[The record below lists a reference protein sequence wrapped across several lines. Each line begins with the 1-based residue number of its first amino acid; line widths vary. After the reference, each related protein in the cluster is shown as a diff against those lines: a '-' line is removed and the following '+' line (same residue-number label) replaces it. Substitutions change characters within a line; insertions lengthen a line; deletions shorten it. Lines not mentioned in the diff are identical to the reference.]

1 MRLMA
6 TALAVLLLSGAAS
19 ASAQTEA
26 QSPAA
31 FLAQNAAAADVH
43 VLPSGVQYKVIKA
56 GPQTSRHPTPQDY
69 VKVAYEVALLNG
81 KVVETTFANPDPPTY
96 QLKTLIPAWIDVV
109 PLMQEGDEWMLW
121 APPERAYGARAV
133 GPIPGGSVLVFR
145 LKLVSI
151 LGG

>member
-1 MRLMA
+1 MRLAA
-6 TALAVLLLSGAAS
+6 TALAVLLLSAAGS
-19 ASAQTEA
+19 ARA
-26 QSPAA
+26 QSDAAAPAG
-31 FLAQNAAAADVH
+31 FLAQNAQAEGVK
-43 VLPSGVQYKVIKA
+43 VLPSGVQYKVITS

-81 KVVETTFANPDPPTY
+81 KVIESTLDNPDPPTY

-121 APPERAYGARAV
+121 SPPEQAYGPKAH
-133 GPIPGGSVLVFR
+133 GPIPGGSVLTFR

>member
-1 MRLMA
+1 MRLAA
-6 TALAVLLLSGAAS
+6 TALVVLVLSGAPS
-19 ASAQTEA
+19 AWAQADAQT
-26 QSPAA
+26 PAA
-31 FLAQNAAAADVH
+31 FLAQNATADGVH
-43 VLPSGVQYKVIKA
+43 VLPSGVQYKMIKA

-81 KVVETTFANPDPPTY
+81 KVIETTLDNPDPPTY
-96 QLKTLIPAWIDVV
+96 QLKTLIPAWIEVV
-109 PLMQEGDEWMLW
+109 PLMQEGDELMLW
-121 APPERAYGARAV
+121 SPPEQAYGPKTH

>member
-6 TALAVLLLSGAAS
+6 TALAVLLLSGAGGAF
-19 ASAQTEA
+19 AQTDG
-26 QSPAA
+26 QTQAA
-31 FLAQNAAAADVH
+31 FMAQNASAAGVQ
-43 VLPSGVQYKVIKA
+43 VLPSGVQYKVIKS

-69 VKVAYEVALLNG
+69 VKVAYEVSLLNG
-81 KVVETTFANPDPPTY
+81 KVVETTLDNPDPPTY

-109 PLMQEGDEWMLW
+109 PLMQEGDEWTLW
-121 APPERAYGARAV
+121 APPERAYGAKTV